1 MPEIKPEIKVAELLQ
16 AVKKENRKE
25 LMELEAKQILQ
36 ARGIPVNR
44 TELATDVG
52 EAVRIAREI
61 HYPVAVKVAS
71 PDILHK
77 SDAKGVKLGVGSE
90 FELRRAFEEIINNSK
105 TYNPDARILGATIQE
120 YTTPGHEVII
130 GGLQDRTFGPTVMF
144 GLGGVWVEVLKDV
157 SFRLAP
163 LSIDDAREMIREV
176 KGYPVLAGMR
186 GNPPADIDAIAGII
200 QKAGQLIADFPEISE
215 LDINPTFVFDAG
227 KGAIA
232 VDARIVLGERA

>member
-1 MPEIKPEIKVAELLQ
+1 MPADKVVELLQ

-25 LMELEAKQILQ
+25 LMEVEAKQVLQ

-77 SDAKGVKLGVGSE
+77 SDVKGVKLGVGSE
-90 FELRRAFEEIINNSK
+90 FELRRAFEEVINNSK
-105 TYNPDARILGATIQE
+105 THNPGARILGATVQE
-120 YTTPGHEVII
+120 YVTPGCEVII
-130 GGLQDRTFGPTVMF
+130 GGLQDKTFGPTVMF

-163 LSIDDAREMIREV
+163 LSIEDAKDMVREV
-176 KGYPVLAGMR
+176 KGYPVLAGAR
-186 GNPPADIDAIAGII
+186 GSPPADVDAIAGII
-200 QKAGQLIADFPEISE
+200 QKAGQLIVDFPEISE

-227 KGAIA
+227 KGAVA
-232 VDARIVLGERA
+232 VDARIVLRESA